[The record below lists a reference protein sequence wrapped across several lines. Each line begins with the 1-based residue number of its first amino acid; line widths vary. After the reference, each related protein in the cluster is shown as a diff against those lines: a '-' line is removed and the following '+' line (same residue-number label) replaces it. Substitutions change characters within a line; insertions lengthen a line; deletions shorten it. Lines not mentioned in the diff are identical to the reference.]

1 MILIWFWTLVERYLS
16 YQQEG
21 HHRASVHGIDWV
33 GAAAYFSVVA
43 VECLSVVHLPAWQAV
58 VEYLSV
64 VHLPVLR
71 AVVEYSSACLQQKT
85 VELVLQHQKLSF
97 RLEAGLLMESAIG
110 HQD

>member
-43 VECLSVVHLPAWQAV
+43 VECLSVVHLP
-58 VEYLSV
+58 
-64 VHLPVLR
+64 VLR
-71 AVVEYSSACLQQKT
+71 GVVEYSSACLQQKT